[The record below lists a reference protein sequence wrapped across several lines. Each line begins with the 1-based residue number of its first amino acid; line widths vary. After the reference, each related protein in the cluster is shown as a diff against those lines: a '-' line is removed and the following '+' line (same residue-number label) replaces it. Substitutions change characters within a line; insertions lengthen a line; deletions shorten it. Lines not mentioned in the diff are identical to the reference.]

1 MFFQWNENLNTG
13 IEEIDNQHRSIA
25 DHINSLYMAK
35 QVGDAAQVGAVL
47 TALSDYTVNHFSF
60 EEQLME
66 EAGYSFLGPHRRVH
80 QLFIKRIVEYQN
92 RFQGGEDITAEL
104 LNLLKGWLGNHIEHE
119 DRGYLATVSV
129 VTENQQKRSWIN
141 GLVNRLFG

>member
-1 MFFQWNENLNTG
+1 MFFQWSDNLNTG

-35 QVGDAAQVGAVL
+35 QVGDVAQVGEVL

-66 EAGYSFLGPHRRVH
+66 EAGYSFLNSHRRVH
-80 QLFIKRIVEYQN
+80 QLFIKRITEYQQ
-92 RFQGGEDITAEL
+92 RFHSGEDITNEL

-129 VTENQQKRSWIN
+129 VTENQQKRSWLN
-141 GLVNRLFG
+141 GLVSKLFG